1 MINPQINIVV
11 PLYNEEEVFPTLIN
25 RLHNLM
31 KTIEAT
37 IEIILVDDG
46 SNDNTPYLIY
56 DLAMRDDRFHA
67 IFLSRNFGHQYALS
81 CGLKHVNAIEAIFII
96 DADLQDPPEMLPLFY
111 QKYLDGYQVVYG
123 IRKGRKESFLKRI
136 SYKLF
141 YRSLKSVSS
150 VNIPLD
156 SGDFCLL
163 SRGFVNALNSLPEQS
178 RFLRGMRAWLGYKQI
193 GVEYN
198 RESSQAGQSKYT
210 WSELWRLAYNG
221 LFNFSEF
228 PVRFIFR
235 IGLTAVIIS
244 VCYLLYVLIMKYYFN
259 SVPEGFTALLFIIVL
274 FGGIQLIAL
283 SMIGE
288 YVLRI
293 FFQVKGR
300 PLYIVSKRI
309 YKRQVLDG

>member
-1 MINPQINIVV
+1 
-11 PLYNEEEVFPTLIN
+11 
-25 RLHNLM
+25 
-31 KTIEAT
+31 
-37 IEIILVDDG
+37 
-46 SNDNTPYLIY
+46 
-56 DLAMRDDRFHA
+56 
-67 IFLSRNFGHQYALS
+67 
-81 CGLKHVNAIEAIFII
+81 
-96 DADLQDPPEMLPLFY
+96 
-111 QKYLDGYQVVYG
+111 
-123 IRKGRKESFLKRI
+123 
-136 SYKLF
+136 
-141 YRSLKSVSS
+141 
-150 VNIPLD
+150 
-156 SGDFCLL
+156 
-163 SRGFVNALNSLPEQS
+163 
-178 RFLRGMRAWLGYKQI
+178 
-193 GVEYN
+193 
-198 RESSQAGQSKYT
+198 
-210 WSELWRLAYNG
+210 